1 MNRTRKSLP
10 RTFKMEPT
18 GPKVPS
24 RYLTGPTSSCHDHC
38 KCAPPKETTETKPI
52 IPSPKRVPK
61 PPADRR
67 HIDAPNSVPRTNKP
81 PSVTPKITTRNSKN
95 NNNVVKDQ
103 TLKIDVVIEPKKRD
117 FKLKSVN
124 SQAKTNNQAS
134 SRTPRRRMSDN
145 FVPNKDM
152 SLQPSRFP
160 KRRLSEI
167 VIHPNTDGGSVSNG
181 SMVRGSG
188 INKNES
194 RKDSKLPLVS
204 KKSIYVKTTVSTSK
218 RNVKVSPLRTNKSP
232 QKPDQL
238 KGSRKSKSVKP
249 VEEFVLEETLHV
261 NEPNNDLE
269 ITKSQSKKSLDR
281 SPSSFEVKA
290 MKDDQNGV
298 VESSPPP
305 IEDEQNEVVESLPPP
320 MEDDTF
326 AKDEHNEVVESLQPS
341 MEYDTFAKD
350 EQIEVVESL
359 LPSMEDD
366 TFLEDGQ
373 PLSFEMKAMKDDQ
386 NGEVESLS
394 PSVEDD
400 TLAKDEQNGEVE
412 SSPPSM
418 EDDTLAKYDQNGEME
433 SSPPSM
439 EDDTLEKDEVE
450 AMKDDQNGL
459 LESLPSSMED
469 DTLAKDVQQNENI
482 SDSEDND
489 TKDTAHVETLVVET
503 NDSSLDDL
511 KFRRGT
517 ILSPESEKNSL
528 IELQFTKGKELEKE
542 TEEGEHISLRRL
554 SSDGVVYVS
563 ESVSISV
570 DLKHQEMEEK
580 KAAVL
585 VNNVIEEA
593 ASKLIQTRK
602 SKVKA
607 LVGAFETIV
616 SGETPRS

>member
-1 MNRTRKSLP
+1 
-10 RTFKMEPT
+10 MEPT

-38 KCAPPKETTETKPI
+38 KCAPPKETTETKPM
-52 IPSPKRVPK
+52 IPLPKRVPK
-61 PPADRR
+61 PPADRP

-81 PSVTPKITTRNSKN
+81 PSVTPKTTTRNFKN

-103 TLKIDVVIEPKKRD
+103 TLKKDVAIEPKKRD
-117 FKLKSVN
+117 FKLKYVN

-134 SRTPRRRMSDN
+134 SRTPRRRLSDN

-194 RKDSKLPLVS
+194 RKDSKLPLVN
-204 KKSIYVKTTVSTSK
+204 KKSNSVKATVSTSK

-232 QKPDQL
+232 QKPEL
-238 KGSRKSKSVKP
+238 KGSRNSKAVKP
-249 VEEFVLEETLHV
+249 IVPIEEFVLEETLHI
-261 NEPNNDLE
+261 NEPNNDVE
-269 ITKSQSKKSLDR
+269 ITKSQSQSQKSPDR
-281 SPSSFEVKA
+281 SPSSSEAKA

-305 IEDEQNEVVESLPPP
+305 MEDEQNEVVKSLPPS

-326 AKDEHNEVVESLQPS
+326 AKDEQNEVVESFP
-341 MEYDTFAKD
+341 
-350 EQIEVVESL
+350 
-359 LPSMEDD
+359 PSMEDD
-366 TFLEDGQ
+366 TF
-373 PLSFEMKAMKDDQ
+373 AKDDQ
-386 NGEVESLS
+386 NGEVESLPPSMEDDTFAKDDQNGEVEPS
-394 PSVEDD
+394 PPPMEDD
-400 TLAKDEQNGEVE
+400 TLAKDVQASSFEVKAMKDDQNEEVESLSPSMEDDTLAKVDQNVEVE

-418 EDDTLAKYDQNGEME
+418 EDDTLA
-433 SSPPSM
+433 
-439 EDDTLEKDEVE
+439 KDEVE

-459 LESLPSSMED
+459 LESSPPSMED
-469 DTLAKDVQQNENI
+469 DTFAKVGQQNDTV
-482 SDSEDND
+482 SDSEIDV
-489 TKDTAHVETLVVET
+489 TKETTHVGKLVVET
-503 NDSSLDDL
+503 NDSSLEDL
-511 KFRRGT
+511 RFRSGT
-517 ILSPESEKNSL
+517 ILSPESENNSL
-528 IELQFTKGKELEKE
+528 IELQFAKGKELENE

-585 VNNVIEEA
+585 ANNVIEEA

-616 SGETPRS
+616 SGETPGSYTSRST